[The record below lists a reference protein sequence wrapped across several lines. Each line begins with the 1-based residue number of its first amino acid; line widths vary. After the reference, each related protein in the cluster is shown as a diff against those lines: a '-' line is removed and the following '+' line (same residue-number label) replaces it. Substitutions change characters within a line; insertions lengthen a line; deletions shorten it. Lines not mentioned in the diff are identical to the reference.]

1 MQNNQSRVK
10 RYFFIFV
17 VAFGLIVI
25 DQLTKFWIRTHLAIG
40 QSWPE
45 TGFFRFTYAQ
55 NTGAAFSILYGKVEI
70 LAVVSVIG
78 FIFLLTY
85 IFVIHRHF
93 PFLGTVV
100 NNLSLGILLAGTG
113 GNLIDRLILRH
124 VTDFI
129 DVGPWP
135 VFNVA
140 DMSIVLGVVLF
151 ALSLLFSNY
160 DFNLE
165 HHQ

>member
-1 MQNNQSRVK
+1 MQTNQSRVK
-10 RYFFIFV
+10 GYLFIFIT
-17 VAFGLIVI
+17 AFGLVVI

-55 NTGAAFSILYGKVEI
+55 NTGAAFSIFYGKVEI
-70 LAVVSVIG
+70 LTVVSIIG
-78 FIFLLTY
+78 FIFLLAF
-85 IFVIHRHF
+85 IFIIHRHF
-93 PFLGTVV
+93 LFLNTFV
-100 NNLSLGILLAGTG
+100 NKLSLGILLAGTA

-151 ALSLLFSNY
+151 ALSLLFTNY
-160 DFNLE
+160 EFNLE

>member
-1 MQNNQSRVK
+1 MQIKQYRFK
-10 RYFFIFV
+10 GYLLIFAIASGL
-17 VAFGLIVI
+17 VAL
-25 DQLTKFWIRTHLAIG
+25 DQITKFWVRTHLAIG

-45 TGFFRFTYAQ
+45 NGFFRFTYAQ
-55 NTGAAFSILYGKVEI
+55 NTGAAFSIFYGNVEI

-78 FIFLLTY
+78 FLFLLTY
-85 IFVIHRHF
+85 VFIIHRHF
-93 PFLGTVV
+93 PFLDTIVSKI
-100 NNLSLGILLAGTG
+100 SLGILLAGTG
-113 GNLIDRLILRH
+113 GNLIDRVILRH

-151 ALSLLFSNY
+151 ALALLFSNY
-160 DFNLE
+160 EFNLE